1 MEISDQ
7 IAELLLQ
14 WEDANNRGDFLT
26 PQQLCENCP
35 ELLDDVTHR
44 IQELQSLE
52 RKLSLQ
58 EGTLEAWKG
67 GAAPADDTTDTVKS
81 GENGGAVATSA
92 LPQLPGYEI
101 LGLLGRAGMGIVYK
115 ARQLVPERIVAL
127 KMIRA
132 GELADAEDLA
142 RFLNEVEA
150 AARLRHPHIIQVYEV
165 GNYQGRPYFTMEYM
179 EGGSLADVL
188 RAGPLTA
195 REAAGLVEPLA
206 RAVQAA
212 HEQGIVH
219 RDLKPGNILLPG
231 PASAEARTEPA
242 TSPSRSRD
250 RQWDAKIADFGLA
263 KRLEGG
269 PGVTRTSAILGTPSY
284 MAPEQAAGKG
294 KEVGP
299 AADIYALGAV
309 LYECLCGRPPFK
321 AATPYDTVMQVLS
334 EEPATPRLLQP
345 KLPRDLETIC
355 LKCLE
360 KEPSKRYASALE
372 LAEELARFRAGE
384 PIRARPIRSWERA
397 AKWGKRRPAVAALVV
412 LSSFT
417 VLALVVGGF
426 AFARHEAA
434 RAAEAATRAAEA
446 AEQKARAE
454 AGQVEAERQRQRAD
468 RNLMRA
474 RKAVDDYCSSVAED
488 PRLKQQDLHLLR
500 KKLLETAVPFY
511 QEFAAQKAEDPA
523 LTAGQGHALL
533 GLGLLRAE
541 LGDKEQAAHDT
552 GLAAELFAALAA
564 REGGMPAYRLEL
576 ARAYRA
582 RGSALAALSRR
593 PEAEQI
599 YRQAIAVSGQLVAEY
614 PADPER
620 QQELAADYNN
630 LGILLYDLGR
640 NEEAIEVYKQAL
652 ATRERLAAEHPAVA
666 EYRRDLAGSQMN
678 VGANLQVLGR
688 RADAEQ
694 AYQKARELFEGLVA
708 AYPAVPDH
716 RRDLAKVELNLGQL
730 LAERGGLDAA
740 ESVGRKAVELL
751 ERLAGDYPAVTEYRQ
766 QLGLSLINWANS
778 LRALGRKDD
787 AARAYQRSHD
797 LYARLAADYPAVST
811 YTVNLAL
818 ACGNYG
824 HVCRDR
830 GRALES
836 LTWYDE
842 ALARLAPVFAKPK
855 ALAFAGACQRDSLA
869 GKALSLVRL
878 GRSADAAAIARPLAA
893 NKQLNDE
900 ALYNTACAL
909 AGCSAAEGSN
919 SSQQESDAAL
929 AVSLL
934 RRAQAADY
942 FADASTRDDLKEKDA
957 DLASLRRRD
966 DFKRLVADLDG
977 KPKGK

>member
-1 MEISDQ
+1 MATSDR

-14 WEDANNRGDFLT
+14 WEEAKNQGNFLT
-26 PQQLCENCP
+26 PQQLCKNCP
-35 ELLDDVTHR
+35 ELLDDVTR
-44 IQELQSLE
+44 CIQELQSLE
-52 RKLSLQ
+52 RKLSPPDNS
-58 EGTLEAWKG
+58 LEPWTG
-67 GAAPADDTTDTVKS
+67 SAAPTDDTADTVKS
-81 GENGGAVATSA
+81 GESGGAVVTSA

-101 LGLLGRAGMGIVYK
+101 LGLLGRAGMGVVYK

-231 PASAEARTEPA
+231 LASAETRTEPV
-242 TSPSRSRD
+242 TFPSRPSERK
-250 RQWDAKIADFGLA
+250 WDAKIADFGLA

-269 PGVTRTSAILGTPSY
+269 PGLTRTSAILGTPSY

-334 EEPATPRLLQP
+334 EEPAAPRLLQP

-397 AKWGKRRPAVAALVV
+397 VKWGKRRPAVAAL
-412 LSSFT
+412 LIILL
-417 VLALVVGGF
+417 LAVTTGLV
-426 AFARHEAA
+426 ASLTLWLR
-434 RAAEAATRAAEA
+434 
-446 AEQKARAE
+446 
-454 AGQVEAERQRQRAD
+454 AERQRQAAEVARAEAEQQRDETQLERQRAD
-468 RNLMRA
+468 DNLA
-474 RKAVDDYCSSVAED
+474 RSVKLVDDYFTSVAAD

-500 KKLLETAVPFY
+500 KKLLETAVPVY
-511 QEFAAQKAEDPA
+511 QKFTAQKGDDPTYR
-523 LTAGQGHALL
+523 LLQGRALL
-533 GLGLLRAE
+533 SLALLRAE
-541 LGDKEQAAHDT
+541 LGDKEQAARDS
-552 GLAAELFAALAA
+552 GQAAEVFSALAA
-564 REGGMPAYRLEL
+564 REGGLPAYRLEL

-582 RGSALAALSRR
+582 RGSALAALGRR
-593 PEAEQI
+593 LEAEQI
-599 YRQAIAVSGQLVAEY
+599 YRQAIAVSGQLVREY
-614 PADPER
+614 PGVPDHH
-620 QQELAADYNN
+620 QELAADYNN

-640 NEEAIEVYKQAL
+640 NEEAIQVYKQTL
-652 ATRERLAAEHPAVA
+652 PIRERLASEHPAVP
-666 EYRRDLAGSQMN
+666 EYQRDVAALYTNIGVN
-678 VGANLQVLGR
+678 YHVLGR
-688 RADAEQ
+688 RIEAEQ
-694 AYQKARELFEGLVA
+694 ADQKARELFEGLVA

-716 RRDLAKVELNLGQL
+716 RRDLAKADLNLGQL
-730 LAERGGLDAA
+730 LAEMGRLDAA
-740 ESVGRKAVELL
+740 EGAGRQAVDLL

-778 LRALGRKDD
+778 LRALGRKED
-787 AARAYQRSHD
+787 AAQAYQRSHD
-797 LYARLAADYPAVST
+797 LYARLAADYPSVST
-811 YTVNLAL
+811 YAVNLAL

-830 GRALES
+830 GRARES
-836 LTWYDE
+836 LTWYDK
-842 ALARLAPVFAKPK
+842 ALARLAPELAKPK
-855 ALAFAGACQRDSLA
+855 PLAFARACQRDSLA

-878 GRSADAAAIARPLAA
+878 GRPADAAAIARPLAA
-893 NKQLNDE
+893 DKQLSDE

-909 AGCSAAEGSN
+909 AGCSAAES

-934 RRAQAADY
+934 RRAQAAGY
-942 FADASTRDDLKEKDA
+942 FAEASTRDDLKEKDA
-957 DLASLRRRD
+957 DLAPLRRRD
-966 DFKRLVADLDG
+966 DFKTLVADLDG